1 MATWDSY
8 TQKATPEDNDTLMI
22 KDTAGAANKRTPFSG
37 VWNWIV
43 NKLTSAVISN
53 LQTNSKSIIPAINE
67 LNSKITTI
75 KLSNIDAAL
84 GWYKMFEMT
93 YDNYNLTSL
102 LMICHTNSYL
112 YLANARIRFSTT
124 GIDDSISK
132 VYVVGDKAV
141 KSLIAVKIDNNKIS
155 FYLHKTANLT
165 NIEVAICAID
175 SENNAI
181 TTVNGAPQLVN
192 EDIISDLE
200 ILDW

>member
-1 MATWDSY
+1 MNFKSR
-8 TQKATPEDNDTLMI
+8 PEGRLNCRARI
-22 KDTAGAANKRTPFSG
+22 GS
-37 VWNWIV
+37 
-43 NKLTSAVISN
+43 SAWLRGSS
-53 LQTNSKSIIPAINE
+53 Q
-67 LNSKITTI
+67 NSKITTI
-75 KLSNIDAAL
+75 KLSDINAAL

-102 LMICHTNSYL
+102 LMICHTNTYL
-112 YLANARIRFSTT
+112 CLANARIRFSPT

-132 VYVVGDKAV
+132 VYVVGDKVV

-155 FYLHKTANLT
+155 FYLHKTANRT